1 MDRNTDKDK
10 DRDTK
15 DRNSEIQEG
24 QDKHRITITGLAETK
39 LGAALER
46 INEGYNGK
54 VNRNQLVVWL
64 ISKFAPRL
72 DEAEIKEVRAE
83 HLDEISAFEAFL
95 RRAKETGKLPP
106 ELSAFIQKENGLD
119 DTPRKKLK
127 KNLQE
132 NVPNGDI
139 PKDDIS
145 A

>member
-1 MDRNTDKDK
+1 MDSWTNGSLRQVS
-10 DRDTK
+10 DRA
-15 DRNSEIQEG
+15 EPAL
-24 QDKHRITITGLAETK
+24 TGSAETK

-64 ISKFAPRL
+64 ISKFAPKL
-72 DEAEIKEVRAE
+72 EEAEIKEIRAE

-119 DTPRKKLK
+119 DAPRKKPK

-132 NVPNGDI
+132 YVPNGDI
-139 PKDDIS
+139 PKDDIF